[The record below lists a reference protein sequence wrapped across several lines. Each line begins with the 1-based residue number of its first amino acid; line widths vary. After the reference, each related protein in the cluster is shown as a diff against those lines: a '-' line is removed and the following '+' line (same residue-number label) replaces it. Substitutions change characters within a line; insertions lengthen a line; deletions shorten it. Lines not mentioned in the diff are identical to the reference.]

1 MRNII
6 GMFAKSP
13 FGPLEEHMLK
23 VMQCSELFLECI
35 KAYCDGDFKE
45 AERLAIAVNKME
57 HEADTIKNYIRE
69 NLPKSI
75 FMPVDRGDFLDYLKE
90 QDNVADSFEDSALS
104 IAIRRTEIPHEIKN
118 DLLELSLKVI
128 DVVNVLPLAV
138 KSLNELLETSFAK
151 KGESK
156 IEEYLNL
163 LGEKEQLTDELELK
177 LRKQMHENEAK
188 FTPGEF
194 FHMMRVIMHIARIA
208 DHAENCGD
216 RIRLMIAKQ

>member
-13 FGPLEEHMLK
+13 FGPLEEHMHK
-23 VMQCSELFLECI
+23 VMQCSELFNECV
-35 KAYCDGDFKE
+35 KAYCREDFAE
-45 AERLAIAVNKME
+45 AERLAIEVSRVE
-57 HEADTIKNYIRE
+57 HEADDIKNYIRE

-75 FMPVDRGDFLDYLKE
+75 FMPVDRGDFLDYLRE
-90 QDNVADSFEDSALS
+90 QDQVSDSFEDSALS
-104 IAIRRTEIPHEIKN
+104 LTMRRTELTEGIKK
-118 DLLELSLKVI
+118 DLMDLSLKTI
-128 DVVNVLPLAV
+128 DTVNVLPLAV

-151 KGESK
+151 KQESK

-163 LGEKEQLTDELELK
+163 LAEKEQLTDELELK
-177 LRKQMHENEAK
+177 LRKHTHEHENE
-188 FTPGEF
+188 FTHGEF
-194 FHMMRVIMHIARIA
+194 YHIMRTVMHIARIA